1 MGCTPDPPRLLPYAV
16 HIPAINQTNH
26 HKPQP
31 HSKKRPLKKNEE
43 HGREKKKLGGSWAVH
58 GQCAHEIKKK
68 KMGAQKKKKLGKR
81 PFFSSSFLAP
91 NFGISLVAFKSRT
104 FKKLSKGP
112 SLSRLLL
119 VVMVHFQ
126 I

>member
-1 MGCTPDPPRLLPYAV
+1 MTAADPSHNPTPLQKTP
-16 HIPAINQTNH
+16 I
-26 HKPQP
+26 
-31 HSKKRPLKKNEE
+31 KKNEE

-68 KMGAQKKKKLGKR
+68 KMGAKKKKKLGKR

-91 NFGISLVAFKSRT
+91 NFGISPVGVGR
-104 FKKLSKGP
+104 
-112 SLSRLLL
+112 
-119 VVMVHFQ
+119 